1 MVIFESE
8 LIDDLQYF
16 IVEYRH
22 LFPVNLLPKNNL
34 TSPDETVTIVTN
46 ANQGIKENGLDR
58 LKDVRN
64 YLIDLEKDLS
74 EYYGFDDDYY
84 EQEEMIEILK
94 SLIKNLDPKRFAK
107 THNIITPGESMALQS
122 MARQKRLPSDMEMEI
137 QQFVGK
143 PPIGGRKKKRTQ
155 KKQKRATKSRR
166 KRSTYKRR
174 R

>member
-122 MARQKRLPSDMEMEI
+122 IARQKRLPSDMEMEI